1 MNILTIQELT
11 LQAYGFGIIGFLTKE
26 QNFSRETIFTIIQKW
41 AEEFDE
47 KHKGYDWCGDYYD
60 EIDDFLMRK
69 KNGFANKYIPNE
81 LHKGSYIEYDGGLY
95 RVLHI
100 LDGYY
105 EVETINGDT
114 NEDTLQTL
122 SIDKPIKVLNMEKVR
137 LLEETDW
144 AFEYGVYAINRD
156 SRIFENISCTE
167 GMTMELYKGFDEG
180 DVSRMLADRLMSGGD
195 NEYTLYND
203 KHELVGFVYYTD

>member
-1 MNILTIQELT
+1 MNVLTIQEMT
-11 LQAYGFGIIGFLTKE
+11 LQAHEFGIIGFLTKE
-26 QNFSRETIFTIIQKW
+26 QNFSREAIFTIIQKW

-47 KHKGYDWCGDYYD
+47 GHKGYDWCGDYYD

-69 KNGFANKYIPNE
+69 KMGFANKYIPNE

-114 NEDTLQTL
+114 LETIA
-122 SIDKPIKVLNMEKVR
+122 IDKPIEVLNMEKVR
-137 LLEETDW
+137 LSEETDW
-144 AFEYGVYAINRD
+144 EFEYGVYAINRD
-156 SRIFENISCTE
+156 TRIFENTSCTE
-167 GMTMELYKGFDEG
+167 GMTMELYKGFDES
-180 DVSRMLADRLMSGGD
+180 DVSRMLADRLRNGGD
-195 NEYTLYND
+195 NEFTLYNYN
-203 KHELVGFVYYTD
+203 HELVGFVYCTD